1 MKYLLRVFGCQ
12 MNVVDGDRLKT
23 VLRGKGWTEAGEE
36 DADLVIMVTCS
47 IREKAEQKVFSELGR
62 FRDRWVKETR
72 PAVAVIGCMAQR
84 VGRELLARF
93 PWVRLVVGPR
103 HLGKVPEVI
112 DSLPGSPSRFV
123 MLDED
128 PVTVLDLDTP
138 GIVRSSRVKAY
149 VTIAHGCDNFCTYCI
164 VPYVRGRFQSRSPE
178 VILRD
183 VETLVADGARDVTLL
198 GQNVNSYGF
207 DFPEG
212 PSFPE
217 LLGRV
222 ADIPGLW
229 RLRFVTSHPRD
240 FTREIVATMEEKP
253 VICPS
258 LNLPI
263 QSGSDRILEKMNRG
277 YTVQQ
282 YAEKVDWLRAAFPE
296 TGLTTDMIVGFPGE
310 TEEDFELSMAAID
323 RFRYDLVH
331 SAAYSKRPPSRAASM
346 EGQVPEE
353 EKMRRLNTL
362 NARQREIS
370 ISINRGFEGKVLEV
384 LFEDIAPKGEGL
396 IAGRTASDKV
406 VLAPGGIEEIGKL
419 RRVRIDKGD
428 SWSLMGVMING
439 EHDGGGEA
447 PGGR

>member
-1 MKYLLRVFGCQ
+1 MKYSLRVFGCQ

-62 FRDRWVKETR
+62 FRGRWVKETR

-93 PWVRLVVGPR
+93 PWVRLVAGPR

-128 PVTVLDLDTP
+128 PVSVLDLDTP

-183 VETLVADGARDVTLL
+183 VETLVADGARDITLL

>member
-1 MKYLLRVFGCQ
+1 MKYSLRVFGCQ

-93 PWVRLVVGPR
+93 PWVRLVAGPR

-370 ISINRGFEGKVLEV
+370 ISINRGFEGKILEV

-396 IAGRTASDKV
+396 IAGRTVSDKV

-419 RRVRIDKGD
+419 GRVRIDKGD
-428 SWSLMGVMING
+428 SWSLMGVMIDG
-439 EHDGGGEA
+439 EHDRGGET

>member
-1 MKYLLRVFGCQ
+1 MKYSLRVFGCQ

-23 VLRGKGWTEAGEE
+23 VLREKGWTEAGEE

-62 FRDRWVKETR
+62 FRGRWVKETR

-93 PWVRLVVGPR
+93 PWVRLVAGPR

-128 PVTVLDLDTP
+128 PVSVLDLDTP

-178 VILRD
+178 AILRD
-183 VETLVADGARDVTLL
+183 VEMLVADGARDITLL

-258 LNLPI
+258 VNLPI

-310 TEEDFELSMAAID
+310 TDEDFELSMAAID

-331 SAAYSKRPPSRAASM
+331 SAAYSKRPPSKAASM

-396 IAGRTASDKV
+396 IAGRTVSDKV

-419 RRVRIDKGD
+419 GRVRIDKGD
-428 SWSLMGVMING
+428 SWSLMGVMIDG
-439 EHDGGGEA
+439 EHDRGGEI

>member
-1 MKYLLRVFGCQ
+1 MKYSLRVFGCQ

-93 PWVRLVVGPR
+93 PWVRLVAGPR

>member
-1 MKYLLRVFGCQ
+1 MKYSLRVFGCQ

-93 PWVRLVVGPR
+93 PWVRLVAGPR

-396 IAGRTASDKV
+396 IAGRTVSDKV

>member
-1 MKYLLRVFGCQ
+1 MKYSLRVFGCQ

-93 PWVRLVVGPR
+93 PWVRLVAGPR

-178 VILRD
+178 AILRD

>member
-1 MKYLLRVFGCQ
+1 LKYSLRVFGCQ
-12 MNVVDGDRLKT
+12 MNVVDGDRMRT
-23 VLRGKGWTEAGEE
+23 VLKEKGWTEAVEE
-36 DADLVIMVTCS
+36 DADLVLMVTCS

-62 FRDRWVKETR
+62 FRDRWLKEAR

-84 VGRELLARF
+84 VGREVLARF
-93 PWVRLVVGPR
+93 PWVRLVAGPR
-103 HLGKVPEVI
+103 HLGQVPEVI

-138 GIVRSSRVKAY
+138 GIVRSSRVKGF

-178 VILRD
+178 AVIRD
-183 VETLVADGARDVTLL
+183 VERLVEDGARDVTLL
-198 GQNVNSYGF
+198 GQNVNSYGT

-217 LLGRV
+217 LLRRV
-222 ADIPGLW
+222 ADIPGLY
-229 RLRFVTSHPRD
+229 RLRFVTSHPKD
-240 FTREIVATMEEKP
+240 FTREIVLAMAEKP

-258 LNLPI
+258 VNLPI
-263 QSGSDRILEKMNRG
+263 QSGSDRILGKMNRG
-277 YTVQQ
+277 YTVEQ
-282 YAEKVDWLRAAFPE
+282 YAEKVGWIRDAFPE

-346 EGQVPEE
+346 EGQLSEE
-353 EKMRRLNTL
+353 EKTRRLNCL

-370 ISINRGFEGKVLEV
+370 LSINRRFEGRVIEV
-384 LFEDIAPKGEGL
+384 LFEEKAPKGEGL

-406 VLAPGGIEEIGKL
+406 VLARGDDKDIGKL
-419 RRVRIDKGD
+419 LRVRIEKGD
-428 SWSLMGVMING
+428 SWSLMGTI
-439 EHDGGGEA
+439 EKDRCDGKEE
-447 PGGR
+447 PPSGR

>member
-1 MKYLLRVFGCQ
+1 MKYSLRVFGCQ

-62 FRDRWVKETR
+62 FRGRWVKETR

-93 PWVRLVVGPR
+93 PWVRLVAGPR

-128 PVTVLDLDTP
+128 PVSVLDLDTP

>member
-1 MKYLLRVFGCQ
+1 MKYSLRVFGCQ

-62 FRDRWVKETR
+62 FRGRWVKETR

-93 PWVRLVVGPR
+93 PWVRLVAGPR

-128 PVTVLDLDTP
+128 PVSVLDLDTP

-258 LNLPI
+258 VNLPI

-310 TEEDFELSMAAID
+310 TDEDFELSMAAID

-331 SAAYSKRPPSRAASM
+331 SAAYSKRPPSKAASM

-396 IAGRTASDKV
+396 IAGRTVSDKV

-419 RRVRIDKGD
+419 GRVRIDKGD
-428 SWSLMGVMING
+428 SWSLMGVMIDG
-439 EHDGGGEA
+439 EPDRGGEI

>member
-1 MKYLLRVFGCQ
+1 MKYSLRVFGCQ

-93 PWVRLVVGPR
+93 PWVRLVAGPR

-112 DSLPGSPSRFV
+112 DSLPGFPSRFV

-178 VILRD
+178 AILRD

-253 VICPS
+253 LICPS

-439 EHDGGGEA
+439 EHDGGGGN
-447 PGGR
+447 P

>member
-1 MKYLLRVFGCQ
+1 MKYSLRVFGCQ
-12 MNVVDGDRLKT
+12 MNVVDGDRMRT
-23 VLRGKGWTEAGEE
+23 VLKEKGWTEAVEE
-36 DADLVIMVTCS
+36 DADLVLMVTCS

-62 FRDRWVKETR
+62 FRDRWLKEAR

-84 VGRELLARF
+84 VGREVLARF
-93 PWVRLVVGPR
+93 PWVRLVAGPR
-103 HLGKVPEVI
+103 HLGQVPEVI

-138 GIVRSSRVKAY
+138 GIVRSSRVKGF

-178 VILRD
+178 AVIRD
-183 VETLVADGARDVTLL
+183 VERLVEDGARDVTLL
-198 GQNVNSYGF
+198 GQNVNSYGT

-212 PSFPE
+212 PSFPD
-217 LLGRV
+217 LLRRV
-222 ADIPGLW
+222 ADIPGLY
-229 RLRFVTSHPRD
+229 RLRFVTSHPKD
-240 FTREIVATMEEKP
+240 FTREIVLAMAEKP

-258 LNLPI
+258 VNLPI
-263 QSGSDRILEKMNRG
+263 QSGSDRILGKMNRG
-277 YTVQQ
+277 YTLQQ
-282 YAEKVDWLRAAFPE
+282 YAEKVGWIRDAFPE

-310 TEEDFELSMAAID
+310 TEEDFELSMAAIE

-353 EKMRRLNTL
+353 EKTRRLNYL

-370 ISINRGFEGKVLEV
+370 LSINRGFEGKVLEV
-384 LFEDIAPKGEGL
+384 LFEEKAPKGKGL

-406 VLAPGGIEEIGKL
+406 VLAQGDNEDIGKI
-419 RRVRIDKGD
+419 RGVRIEKGD
-428 SWSLMGVMING
+428 SWSLLGVIEKDGHDEEG
-439 EHDGGGEA
+439 ESSR
-447 PGGR
+447 GR

>member
-1 MKYLLRVFGCQ
+1 MKYSLRVFGCQ

-62 FRDRWVKETR
+62 FRGRWVKETR

-93 PWVRLVVGPR
+93 PWVRLVAGPR

-183 VETLVADGARDVTLL
+183 VETLVADGARDITLL

>member
-1 MKYLLRVFGCQ
+1 MKYSLRVFGCQ

-93 PWVRLVVGPR
+93 PWVRLVAGPR

-112 DSLPGSPSRFV
+112 DSLPGFPSRFV

-178 VILRD
+178 AILRD

-439 EHDGGGEA
+439 EHDGGGGN
-447 PGGR
+447 P

>member
-1 MKYLLRVFGCQ
+1 MKYSLRVFGCQ

-62 FRDRWVKETR
+62 FRGRWVKETR

-93 PWVRLVVGPR
+93 PWVRLVAGPR

-183 VETLVADGARDVTLL
+183 VETLVADGARDITLL

-370 ISINRGFEGKVLEV
+370 ISINRGFEGKILEV

-396 IAGRTASDKV
+396 IAGRTVSDKV